1 MPDSDHPVEDLPL
14 PSEDEGPG
22 QVVARQVA
30 ALADNDDPYPDAGI
44 LTAYNFASPA
54 NRRQTGPRDR
64 FVRMV
69 ESPPYDTLVDHAEA
83 VSGPVE
89 REENYAEQRLT
100 VTGADGRTRTYEFGL
115 SLQSKGRFRGCWL
128 TDRVLV
134 V

>member
-1 MPDSDHPVEDLPL
+1 MSESDHPVEGLPT
-14 PSEDEGPG
+14 PDPRDGPG
-22 QVVARQVA
+22 RVVARQLD
-30 ALADNDDPYPDAGI
+30 ALASNDDPHEDAGI
-44 LTAYNFASPA
+44 LTAYNFASPT
-54 NRRQTGPRDR
+54 NRRNTGPRGR

-89 REENYAEQRLT
+89 RSGNYAEQRVT
-100 VTGADGRTRTYEFGL
+100 VTGPGGRTRTYEFGL
-115 SLQSKGRFRGCWL
+115 SLQSTGQFRGCWL